1 LRGHAAAAAQ
11 RTEQDRAFD
20 RWAGGRGAPI
30 ARGWF
35 HEEQTKMALFSE
47 GISSMDDLFM
57 HTLEDIYYA
66 EHQIEKALPEM
77 AGKATE
83 AELKRGFE
91 KHLEE
96 TRNQIK
102 RLDDVFQKLGQEP
115 KGTDCP
121 AIDGIIEESNEI
133 VGEIEDKR
141 VIDAALIAAA
151 QAVEHYEIT
160 RYGTLIAWAQELGH
174 RGVVSLLQ
182 RNLKEEAATDKKLT
196 TMATRR
202 ANPKAV
208 GGKKASSGRKSTAR
222 GRKAPAHKSS
232 GRGSSARKSTSRG
245 RRKAA

>member
-1 LRGHAAAAAQ
+1 
-11 RTEQDRAFD
+11 
-20 RWAGGRGAPI
+20 
-30 ARGWF
+30 
-35 HEEQTKMALFSE
+35 MALFSE
-47 GISSMDDLFM
+47 GIRSMDDLFM

-77 AGKATE
+77 IGKATE
-83 AELKRGFE
+83 TELKRGFE

-96 TRNQIK
+96 TRGQIK
-102 RLDDVFQKLGQEP
+102 RLEDVFEKLGQEP

-133 VGEIEDKR
+133 AGEIEDKR

-160 RYGTLIAWAQELGH
+160 RYGTLVAWAQELGH

-196 TMATRR
+196 TMAMKR

-208 GGKKASSGRKSTAR
+208 GRKPASAASKTAGR
-222 GRKAPAHKSS
+222 GRKAPARKTTA
-232 GRGSSARKSTSRG
+232 RGSSSRKSTTRG

>member
-1 LRGHAAAAAQ
+1 MG
-11 RTEQDRAFD
+11 
-20 RWAGGRGAPI
+20 
-30 ARGWF
+30 
-35 HEEQTKMALFSE
+35 LFSE
-47 GISSMDDLFM
+47 GIHSMDDLFM

-77 AGKATE
+77 MNKATE

-91 KHLEE
+91 KHLDE
-96 TRNQIK
+96 TKNQIK
-102 RLDDVFQKLGQEP
+102 RLEDVFQKLGQEP

-133 VGEIEDKR
+133 AGEIEDKR

-160 RYGTLIAWAQELGH
+160 RYGTLVAWAQELGH

-196 TMATRR
+196 ALAMKR

-208 GGKKASSGRKSTAR
+208 GKKTATSGRKATTRGRKTTGRKSTAR
-222 GRKAPAHKSS
+222 K
-232 GRGSSARKSTSRG
+232 SSARKNSARG
-245 RRKAA
+245 RRRAA